1 MSLFYITSVVGGL
14 CLNGSIPLFFE
25 LAVESSYPV
34 AEGIN
39 TGAMTF
45 SNNVYCLIFLSL
57 PLIPN
62 VGTSWMNWFLV
73 ASCVLCIPTMIIFKE
88 RYRRLEIDLV
98 ENNTKGLNDENSLN
112 YPVAQQSK
120 SENRFFSISKVLII
134 YNMKIDFNINLQD
147 ASRIVLGTKCY
158 QCYMYL
164 EVCYHIVFGR
174 SQYIFISILKRS

>member
-1 MSLFYITSVVGGL
+1 MMFIISFRLADRLGALKLLLIMLFIVATAGFSVFSLICVNIIPKSMSLFYITSVVGGL

-112 YPVAQQSK
+112 YPGV
-120 SENRFFSISKVLII
+120 
-134 YNMKIDFNINLQD
+134 
-147 ASRIVLGTKCY
+147 
-158 QCYMYL
+158 
-164 EVCYHIVFGR
+164 
-174 SQYIFISILKRS
+174 